1 MPSVSYP
8 FTEDNEF
15 TYSERQDALLRDHP
29 GCTHGLVLGLKENT
43 NIVFGEKDEIRV
55 WYRTEFAERNSYIDL
70 SPMGWDGSAST
81 GTLNGTS
88 RDQRLGYNHT
98 EVIKKYAEAKNK
110 SLLVN
115 SLNNYNLVA
124 PSISSGWFIPS
135 VGDLRAMVTNWE
147 TMNTQLG
154 KITGSDGLKNDMYYW
169 SSTER
174 NNTSIFGVQLT
185 SSGSTKVDGLK
196 YDRPGV
202 SSRYVF
208 AF

>member
-1 MPSVSYP
+1 M
-8 FTEDNEF
+8 
-15 TYSERQDALLRDHP
+15 
-29 GCTHGLVLGLKENT
+29 
-43 NIVFGEKDEIRV
+43 
-55 WYRTEFAERNSYIDL
+55 
-70 SPMGWDGSAST
+70 
-81 GTLNGTS
+81 
-88 RDQRLGYNHT
+88 
-98 EVIKKYAEAKNK
+98 
-110 SLLVN
+110 N

-196 YDRPGV
+196 YDRHGV
-202 SSRYVF
+202 SSRFLFVQVRTDIVTRMSGLVVTYVLMCS
-208 AF
+208 A

>member
-1 MPSVSYP
+1 MQKLCDELIAQFRNIMMTKTVPQNTELLACMP
-8 FTEDNEF
+8 
-15 TYSERQDALLRDHP
+15 
-29 GCTHGLVLGLKENT
+29 
-43 NIVFGEKDEIRV
+43 GEIE
-55 WYRTEFAERNSYIDL
+55 L
-70 SPMGWDGSAST
+70 
-81 GTLNGTS
+81 
-88 RDQRLGYNHT
+88 
-98 EVIKKYAEAKNK
+98 IKKYAEAKNK